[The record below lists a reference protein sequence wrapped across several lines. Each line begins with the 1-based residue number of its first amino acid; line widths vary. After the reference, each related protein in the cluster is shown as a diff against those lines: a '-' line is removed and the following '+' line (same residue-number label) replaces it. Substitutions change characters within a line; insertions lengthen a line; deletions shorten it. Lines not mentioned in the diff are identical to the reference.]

1 MDKQMSLQACRVWQF
16 FILLFFF
23 PGMITSAPAGQ
34 SQAGPFVIV
43 ELFSSEGCSS
53 CPAADL
59 LVSKLT
65 AWARQNN
72 QPVYP
77 LIFHVDYWNSYGWRD
92 VFSSAQY
99 TQRQNEYARIFKDQG
114 LYTPEMIVNGSDAF
128 VGSDQRHLQQDLN
141 QELSTTGSVI
151 LNAGIKK
158 QAGQIAVKFSAEGYS
173 KGDVVNIAL
182 VERGLSTDVTA
193 GENAGRTLH
202 HDNVV
207 KEFQSMPLTRAGGKV
222 TIPLNRVLDISQASV
237 IVYVQNSQT
246 MLIEAAKQLDLEN
259 D

>member
-1 MDKQMSLQACRVWQF
+1 MRYFL
-16 FILLFFF
+16 FILIVM
-23 PGMITSAPAGQ
+23 PGFSPFAFADQ
-34 SQAGPFVIV
+34 SQPSPFAVV

-92 VFSSAQY
+92 VYSRAEF
-99 TQRQNEYARIFKDQG
+99 TQRQNNYARIFKDQG
-114 LYTPEMIVNGSDAF
+114 VYTPEMIVNGSDAF
-128 VGSDQRHLQQDLN
+128 VGSDQEHLQQDVN
-141 QELSTTGSVI
+141 QELSTRANVALRASFTKETDQ
-151 LNAGIKK
+151 LT
-158 QAGQIAVKFSAEGYS
+158 VKFSAEGYA
-173 KGDVVNIAL
+173 KGEVVNIAL

-207 KEFQSMPLTRAGGKV
+207 KEFRTMPLTKAGGQVK
-222 TIPLNRVLDISQASV
+222 IPLNRVLDISQASL
-237 IVYVQNSQT
+237 IVYVQDPQT
-246 MLIEAAKQLDLEN
+246 MLIEAARQLDLEN